1 MFETVRRHR
10 NWLLPILTVA
20 AFVPFIFSGIY
31 GFTRYFGQGDGVAKV
46 GGEVIS
52 QPELD
57 FAVRNRIA
65 RMAAM
70 LPNVNPDM
78 LNTPEVRAAALDEL
92 LSDKALDHEA
102 AQAHL
107 VVTDARLRDAIAS
120 IPEFQRNGRFDYVL
134 YRRMLT
140 ARGYEER
147 DFETRLRT
155 DIDRQVLES
164 GVAGSA
170 FLPMTVSQRLFALAD
185 QRRKIRVLS
194 FRPDAYLPQV
204 RISDADVKAAYDA
217 NRAAY
222 RSPEHAKVQYLVLSL
237 ADLAAG
243 ISIPEAELRAEYDAH
258 KARWGATGQVR
269 ASHILIAVRPGASA
283 AEKDKAHRL
292 AEKVL
297 QAVRAHPGEFAALA
311 RKYSQDPVSA
321 AKGGDLGWFGHGV
334 MPKPFEAVAF
344 SLKDGATSG
353 IVETPF
359 GYHLIRVTG
368 IRGAQAKPFEAVRAA
383 IEARMRKA
391 AAAKRFATE
400 AEQFSDFVYE
410 NPDDLRGAAAKFHLP
425 LHTLDVL
432 PRSGVAQPELAAIFT
447 PSVLEATFAPDSVE
461 DHHNTKAI
469 DVGNDTLVS
478 VHVMQVVPAADQP
491 LEAVRAEIETRLR
504 QTAAAKLARQAGEAR
519 LAALRAHPDDRG
531 FGDPRELARG
541 TQDELSGAAVEPI
554 MNVPVG
560 SLPTYVGVTEAD
572 GSYAVVHVLSES
584 DASPGDAR
592 AQARRVRQWMAGM
605 GEAEAEAY
613 VQGLRDRFGV
623 KILRP
628 DLLPGSAANRQD
640 PTP

>member
-31 GFTRYFGQGDGVAKV
+31 GFTRNFGQSDGVAKV

-57 FAVRNRIA
+57 LAVRNRIA

-102 AQAHL
+102 AQADL
-107 VVTDARLRDAIAS
+107 VVSDARLRDAIAS
-120 IPEFQRNGRFDYVL
+120 IPQFQRNGRFDYVL
-134 YRRMLT
+134 YRQMLT

-155 DIDRQVLES
+155 DIDRQILES
-164 GVAGSA
+164 GVASSA
-170 FLPMTVSQRLFALAD
+170 FLPMTVSKRLFALAD
-185 QRRKIRVLS
+185 QRRQIRVLS
-194 FRPDAYLPQV
+194 FRPDAFLPEV
-204 RISDADVKAAYDA
+204 RISDADIKAAYDA
-217 NRAAY
+217 NRDAF

-243 ISIPEAELRAEYDAH
+243 ISIPESALRAEYDAN
-258 KARWGATGQVR
+258 KARWGATEQVR
-269 ASHILIAVRPGASA
+269 ASHILFAVRQGAPAS
-283 AEKDKAHRL
+283 EQDQAHRL

-297 QAVRAHPGEFAALA
+297 QTLHAHPGEFAALA

-321 AKGGDLGWFGHGV
+321 ANGGDLGWFARGV
-334 MPKPFEAVAF
+334 MPKPFEKVAF
-344 SLKDGATSG
+344 SLKEGETSG

-359 GYHLIRVTG
+359 GYHIIRITG
-368 IRGAQAKPFEAVRAA
+368 IRGTQAKPFEAVRAA
-383 IEARMRKA
+383 IEARMRKD
-391 AAAKRFATE
+391 AAAKRFAAE

-410 NPDDLRGAAAKFHLP
+410 NPDDLGAAAAKFHLP
-425 LHTLDVL
+425 LRTLDAL
-432 PRSGVAQPELAAIFT
+432 PRNGVAQPELAAVFT
-447 PSVLEATFAPDSVE
+447 PAVLEAVFAPDSVE

-478 VHVMQVVPAADQP
+478 VHVMQVVPAANQP
-491 LEAVRAEIETRLR
+491 LEAVRAQIEARLR
-504 QTAAAKLARQAGEAR
+504 QAAAEKRARQAGEAR
-519 LAALRAHPDDRG
+519 LAALRAHPDDQG
-531 FGDPRELARG
+531 FGESRELGRG
-541 TQDELSGAAVEPI
+541 TQGELSGAAVDAI

-560 SLPTYVGVTEAD
+560 QLPAYVGVTAAD

-584 DASPGDAR
+584 QVSPGDAQ
-592 AQARRVRQWMAGM
+592 AQARRVRQWMAGI

-613 VQGLRDRFGV
+613 VRGLRNRFGV
-623 KILRP
+623 KILRS
-628 DLLPGSAANRQD
+628 DLLPGGAAGR
-640 PTP
+640 